1 MIEFESYTNVYICFY
16 SLQMSDSDIT
26 AVLQKLSD
34 SIDSVKD
41 GQADIMKRWVD
52 LESQTGADIN
62 NESEDDNNNKEH
74 ENNCDKGVNSKE
86 GYEKSGSESDEEL
99 LYFAG
104 TQIDKW
110 GPEID
115 KKIAIKLEMDIRL
128 LKSQTIKLSQ
138 NCETYSRREISLH

>member
-1 MIEFESYTNVYICFY
+1 MFIYVSIHC
-16 SLQMSDSDIT
+16 MSDSDIT

-34 SIDSVKD
+34 SIDTVKD

-62 NESEDDNNNKEH
+62 NESEDDINKKEH
-74 ENNCDKGVNSKE
+74 ENNCDKEVNSKE

-99 LYFAG
+99 MYFVG
-104 TQIDKW
+104 TQNDKL

-128 LKSQTIKLSQ
+128 LKSQTLKLSQ